1 MTNSL
6 EDVYTAFFD
15 RIEEDENFF
24 NYFDV
29 DQIRAMELARERAK
43 TYLREACS
51 YLRRHVT
58 LDFSLNIVKNETG
71 AEVFGAELTDDEIFL
86 LSDIMLLIY
95 FERGLAKLRPKLNTF
110 AASELKLLHSPA
122 NERQTYVSLI
132 EAQRNRVDYLIAD
145 YYSKDRLTGAAKM
158 ISTTIPEETED
169 EA

>member
-29 DQIRAMELARERAK
+29 DEIQAEKLARERAK

-58 LDFSLNIVKNETG
+58 LDFVLSITKDEDG
-71 AEVFGAELTDDEIFL
+71 RDVFGSELTDDEIYL
-86 LSDIMLLIY
+86 LADIMLLFY

-122 NERQTYVSLI
+122 NERQTYVALI

-145 YYSKDRLTGAAKM
+145 YFAKDRHTGAAKM
-158 ISTTIPEETED
+158 ISTSIPEESED

>member
-24 NYFDV
+24 NYFEV
-29 DQIRAMELARERAK
+29 DEVQAVELARERAK

-58 LDFSLNIVKNETG
+58 LDFSLNIVTNEAG
-71 AEVFGAELTDDEIFL
+71 EDVFGVQLTDDEIFL
-86 LSDIMLLIY
+86 LVDIMLLIY

-122 NERQTYVSLI
+122 NERQTYVALI

-145 YYSKDRLTGAAKM
+145 YYAKDRITGAAKM
-158 ISTTIPEETED
+158 ISTSIPEETED

>member
-24 NYFDV
+24 NYFEIDEV
-29 DQIRAMELARERAK
+29 QAMELARERAR

-58 LDFSLNIVKNETG
+58 LDFSLNIVADEKDE
-71 AEVFGAELTDDEIFL
+71 EVFSTKLTDDEIFL
-86 LSDIMLLIY
+86 LVDIMLLIY

-122 NERQTYVSLI
+122 NERQTYVALI

-145 YYSKDRLTGAAKM
+145 YYAKDRLTGAAKM
-158 ISTTIPEETED
+158 ISTSIPEETEN

>member
-6 EDVYTAFFD
+6 QDVYTAFFD

-24 NYFDV
+24 QYFEIDEI
-29 DQIRAMELARERAK
+29 QAMKLARERAR

-58 LDFSLNIVKNETG
+58 LDFSLNIVTNEAG
-71 AEVFGAELTDDEIFL
+71 EEFFGSKLTDDEIFL
-86 LSDIMLLIY
+86 LGDIMLLIY
-95 FERGLAKLRPKLNTF
+95 FERGLAKLRPKLNAF

-122 NERQTYVSLI
+122 NERQTYVSMI

-145 YYSKDRLTGAAKM
+145 YYAKDRLTGAAKM
-158 ISTTIPEETED
+158 ISTTIPEESDD

>member
-6 EDVYTAFFD
+6 ADVYEAFFD

-29 DQIRAMELARERAK
+29 DEIQAEELARERAR

-58 LDFSLNIVKNETG
+58 LDFSLNITKGETG
-71 AEVFGAELTDDEIFL
+71 EDVFGTELTDDEVYL
-86 LSDIMLLIY
+86 LGDIMLLIY

-122 NERQTYVSLI
+122 NERQTYVAMI

-145 YYSKDRLTGAAKM
+145 YYAKDRLTGAAKM
-158 ISTTIPEETED
+158 ISTAIPEETND

>member
-24 NYFDV
+24 NYFEIDEV
-29 DQIRAMELARERAK
+29 QAMELARERAR

-58 LDFSLNIVKNETG
+58 LDFSLNIVADEKDE
-71 AEVFGAELTDDEIFL
+71 EVFSTKLTDDEIFL
-86 LSDIMLLIY
+86 LVDIMLLIY

-122 NERQTYVSLI
+122 NERQTYVALI

-145 YYSKDRLTGAAKM
+145 YYAKDAKQSAD
-158 ISTTIPEETED
+158 IAKSILG
-169 EA
+169 